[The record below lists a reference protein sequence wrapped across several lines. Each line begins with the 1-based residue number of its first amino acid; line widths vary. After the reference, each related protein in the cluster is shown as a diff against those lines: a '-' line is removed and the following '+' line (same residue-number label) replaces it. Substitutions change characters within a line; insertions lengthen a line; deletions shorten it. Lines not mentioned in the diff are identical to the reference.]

1 MDRIEEYQQ
10 IIQTVLDKYTH
21 IPYAYGEIESK
32 TVFDHE
38 TNRYLLVTIGW
49 NGVKRVHGCL
59 VHIDIIDD
67 KVWIQ
72 RDDTEYGIA
81 YELEDAGIPKKQIV
95 LGFQTPDVRPF
106 TEYAVA

>member
-1 MDRIEEYQQ
+1 MDAIEKYRQ
-10 IIQTVLDKYTH
+10 IIQAVLTRYTQ
-21 IPYAYGEIESK
+21 IPYAYGAIESE
-32 TVFDHE
+32 TVFDQE
-38 TNRYLLVTIGW
+38 ADRYLLLIIGW

-59 VHIDIIDD
+59 VHLDIIEG

-81 YELEDAGIPKKQIV
+81 YELEQAGIPKQQIV